1 MNSIIFIS
9 GSSEGIGL
17 ATALEFAMD
26 KTNTVLIN
34 SRKKEKLDEAKRYIL
49 EKSGNSNVEA
59 Y

>member
-17 ATALEFAMD
+17 ATALKFAMD

-34 SRKKEKLDEAKRYIL
+34 SRKKEKLDRAK
-49 EKSGNSNVEA
+49 
-59 Y
+59 